1 MTPPSSEK
9 EKSLRLEELRAEIK
23 HHDELYYRQ
32 AQPEISDQQYDQ
44 KKRELESLQSE
55 LDPLGLFS
63 MEQTKDSTIGHP
75 QVGDDRLDGFASH
88 RHLQPML
95 SLDNTYD
102 KEEFFEFDQR
112 LQRIFGTQELCY
124 VIEPKI
130 DGVAISLTY
139 KQGKLVTAT
148 TRGNGVEGDI
158 VTQNLQHIQQLPKE
172 LSGSPFPE
180 IMEIRGE
187 IFMRHEEFERI
198 NQQREKE
205 GLSLYA
211 NPRNLAAGTI
221 KLLDPKEARQRK
233 LEIVLY
239 GLGACQPENH
249 FSTLSEFHQAL
260 VGWKVPLVEYFRRVS
275 HAQDAWNSIME
286 LDELRHGYGY
296 PTDGAVIKLD
306 SFAQHAEAGSTA
318 KSPRWAIAY
327 KFETERQETTLEDI
341 RLQVG
346 RTGAVTPVAWLSP
359 VQLAGTQVSRASLH
373 NAGEIARKDI
383 RVGDRVVVEKAGEII
398 PQVVEVVLSKRPAN
412 STSFQF
418 PDSCPACTAKLIQV
432 EGEAAWKCPNPA
444 CPEQV
449 KGRLRYFASRGCM
462 DIDHLGEA
470 VVEQLVD
477 QKLVTHTSE
486 LYRLTKE
493 QVLLLEGFA
502 EKSAENLI
510 QSIAKSKDQELWRL
524 LCALG
529 IKHVGAAAAKDL
541 ARSFRSLPKLAE
553 ASLEQLV
560 SIDGIG
566 EIMAQSIR
574 QYFEDPES
582 QELLADLASLGV
594 SPELEIDESTGTP
607 WTGKTFVLTG
617 TLTQMTRDEAGSR
630 IEALGGKSS
639 SSVSK
644 RTDYLVAG
652 PGAGSKLEKAEKLG
666 VPVLDETEF
675 LALLENPQTA

>member
-1 MTPPSSEK
+1 MSKPDK
-9 EKSLRLEELRAEIK
+9 EKSQRLEKLRAEIK
-23 HHDELYYRQ
+23 RYDELYYRQ
-32 AQPEISDQQYDQ
+32 TQPEISDQAYDQ
-44 KKRELESLQSE
+44 KKRELDNLQAE
-55 LDPLGLFS
+55 LDPLGLFANTS
-63 MEQTKDSTIGHP
+63 QDDLKNAKPD
-75 QVGDDRLDGFASH
+75 VGDDRLEAFTSH

-102 KEEFFEFDQR
+102 EQEFFEFDQR
-112 LQRIFGTQELCY
+112 LQRIFGTGDLSY
-124 VIEPKI
+124 VVEPKI

-139 KQGKLVTAT
+139 ENGKLTTAT
-148 TRGNGVEGDI
+148 TRGNGIEGDI
-158 VTQNLQHIQQLPKE
+158 VTQNILHINGLPQVLPGSSLPE
-172 LSGSPFPE
+172 L
-180 IMEIRGE
+180 IEIRGE
-187 IFMRHEEFERI
+187 IFMSHEEFERI
-198 NQQREKE
+198 NQEREKKN
-205 GLSLYA
+205 LPLYA

-239 GLGACQPENH
+239 GLGFCRPENH
-249 FSTLSEFHQAL
+249 FTTLSQFHQAL
-260 VGWKVPLVEYFRRVS
+260 IDWQVPAVEYFRQVH
-275 HAQDAWNSIME
+275 HAQDAWKSIME

-306 SFAQHAEAGSTA
+306 SFPQHAEAGSTA
-318 KSPRWAIAY
+318 KSLRWAIAY

-346 RTGAVTPVAWLSP
+346 RTGAVTPVAWLTP

-373 NAGEIARKDI
+373 NADEIARKDI
-383 RVGDRVVVEKAGEII
+383 RIGDRVIVEKAGEII
-398 PQVVEVVLSKRPAN
+398 PQVVEVVLAKRSGK
-412 STSFQF
+412 STPFVF
-418 PDSCPACTAKLIQV
+418 PECCPYCETKLIRE
-432 EGEAAWKCPNPA
+432 EGEAAWKCPSSA

-470 VVEQLVD
+470 VVEQLVEQNLCNRSSD
-477 QKLVTHTSE
+477 

-493 QVLLLEGFA
+493 QALILEGFA
-502 EKSAENLI
+502 EKSADNLI
-510 QSIAKSKDQELWRL
+510 QSIGNSKNQELWRL

-541 ARSFRSLPKLAE
+541 ALTFRSLPKLAE

-566 EIMAQSIR
+566 EIMAVSIR
-574 QYFEDPES
+574 QFFDD
-582 QELLADLASLGV
+582 QENQALLQEFADLGV
-594 SPELEIDESTGTP
+594 SPELEIDESSGTP

-617 TLTQMTRDEAGSR
+617 TLTQMTRGEAGSR
-630 IEALGGKSS
+630 IEKLGGKSS

-652 PGAGSKLEKAEKLG
+652 PGAGSKLDKAEKLG
-666 VPVLDETEF
+666 VPVLNENEF
-675 LALLENPQTA
+675 LALLENPEST